1 MPSST
6 PHLPVLVARVISLGA
21 RGFTGCQVA
30 NHIHSYWQSAANG
43 KGRKYPPLPTPGI
56 TASGYTFPT
65 VVTHISTFTIPLCVR
80 HETCSLLYPFV
91 QPHSA
96 PYRPTCPSLL
106 CRSCLAAGLAV
117 YSPTLSP
124 VFCHPFLTRVRPPPF
139 PPPRAQSL
147 ATVCDLLTL
156 LKVGS
161 GLASTVNNPYASLLT
176 GGSSASNTA
185 LIKLL
190 E

>member
-1 MPSST
+1 MSLLAMQKLPSSWACRLFAHT
-6 PHLPVLVARVISLGA
+6 ISRLLSSFPH
-21 RGFTGCQVA
+21 
-30 NHIHSYWQSAANG
+30 
-43 KGRKYPPLPTPGI
+43 
-56 TASGYTFPT
+56 
-65 VVTHISTFTIPLCVR
+65 
-80 HETCSLLYPFV
+80 
-91 QPHSA
+91 
-96 PYRPTCPSLL
+96 
-106 CRSCLAAGLAV
+106 
-117 YSPTLSP
+117 
-124 VFCHPFLTRVRPPPF
+124 TRTPPPI